1 MATYYALT
9 TENAAMSGW
18 HILAIA
24 GTRYEALLVGDR
36 LIGAGTDI
44 HTDTRRKNLTVLS
57 ETVALRKGYLT
68 RHQIDQYFATE
79 GRS

>member
-24 GTRYEALLVGDR
+24 GTRNDALARGEQ
-36 LIGAGTDI
+36 LIGTGTDI
-44 HTDTRRKNLTVLS
+44 FSDTRRKNLTVLS
-57 ETVALRKGYLT
+57 ETAALRQGYLS
-68 RHQIDQYFATE
+68 RFQIAQYFTE
-79 GRS
+79 GSVR